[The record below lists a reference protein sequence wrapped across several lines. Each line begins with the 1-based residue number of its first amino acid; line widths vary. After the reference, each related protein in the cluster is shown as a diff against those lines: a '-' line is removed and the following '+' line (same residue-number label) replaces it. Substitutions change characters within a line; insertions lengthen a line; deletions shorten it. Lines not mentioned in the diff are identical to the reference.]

1 MPKGIERAEVRG
13 YARQLS
19 APSSHIPNK
28 SLSVLNKSLSVL
40 AKPSNRFTE
49 DNDRHENL
57 DISSLSRI

>member
-28 SLSVLNKSLSVL
+28 SLSVL
-40 AKPSNRFTE
+40 AKPSYRFTE